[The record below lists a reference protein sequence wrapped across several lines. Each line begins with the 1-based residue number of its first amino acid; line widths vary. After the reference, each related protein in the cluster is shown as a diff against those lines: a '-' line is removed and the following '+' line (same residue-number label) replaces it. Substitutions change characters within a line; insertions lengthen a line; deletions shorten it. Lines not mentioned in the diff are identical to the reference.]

1 MRCDIGMDI
10 SRRHLLASSALA
22 GATVLS
28 AADRRPLLYIG
39 AYTSDKNKGITV
51 CRLDPTTGAITD
63 MTLAAETPNPTFLE
77 LHPSGKFLYA
87 VNEIGNYE
95 GAKAGSIVAYSIDR
109 ASGKLTQ
116 LNRVSTK
123 GPGPCHV
130 TIDKSGRMAM
140 IANYGGGS
148 IASYRILE
156 DGKLSEPVSF
166 FQHEGSGPAAK
177 GRQQGPHA
185 HSVNTTPDNKY
196 AIVCDLGLDEVL
208 IYSINPAKGSM
219 EKHKSV
225 NLAPGA
231 GPRHFAWHP
240 SARYGYSVN
249 ELNSTVTAFLYDRD
263 AGALDEIQS
272 LSTLADDFKG
282 NNSTAEIRVHPSG
295 KFLYASN
302 RGDDSIAV
310 FTIDRNTGKLQR
322 IDRTSTQGVMPR
334 NFFIEPAGRWL
345 LAANQKTDN
354 VIVFEIDTKTGK
366 LRTTGKGITVGAPV
380 CLRTLA

>member
-1 MRCDIGMDI
+1 MDI

-51 CRLDPTTGAITD
+51 CRLDPATGAITD

-77 LHPSGKFLYA
+77 LHPSGRFLYA
-87 VNEIGNYE
+87 VNEIGNYD
-95 GAKAGSIVAYSIDR
+95 GAKAGSVVAYSIDR
-109 ASGKLTQ
+109 PSGKLTQ

-166 FQHEGSGPAAK
+166 FQHEGSAPAAK

-196 AIVCDLGLDEVL
+196 AVVCDLGLDQVL
-208 IYSINPAKGSM
+208 IYSVNPAKGSM

-249 ELNSTVTAFLYDRD
+249 ELNSTVTAFLYDRE
-263 AGALDEIQS
+263 AGTLDEIQS

-334 NFFIEPAGRWL
+334 NFFVEPAGRWL
-345 LAANQKTDN
+345 MAANQKTDN

-366 LRTTGKGITVGAPV
+366 LGTTGKGITVGAPV

>member
-1 MRCDIGMDI
+1 MDI

-51 CRLDPTTGAITD
+51 CRLDPATGAITD

-77 LHPSGKFLYA
+77 LHPTGKFLYA
-87 VNEIGNYE
+87 VNEIGNYQ
-95 GAKAGSIVAYSIDR
+95 GAKAGSIVSYSIDR
-109 ASGKLTQ
+109 ATGKLTE

-130 TIDKSGRMAM
+130 SIDKSGRMAM

-156 DGKLSEPVSF
+156 DGKLSEAVSF
-166 FQHEGSGPAAK
+166 FQHERTGPVVQ

-185 HSVNTTPDNKY
+185 HSVNATPDNKY
-196 AIVCDLGLDEVL
+196 AVVCDLGLDQVL
-208 IYSINPAKGSM
+208 IYTINPAKGSM
-219 EKHKSV
+219 EKHKAV
-225 NLAPGA
+225 NLASGA

-249 ELNSTVTAFLYDRD
+249 ELNSTVTAFLYDRE

-272 LSTLADDFKG
+272 LSTLSEDFKG

-310 FTIDRNTGKLQR
+310 FTIDRDNGKLQR
-322 IDRTSTQGVMPR
+322 IDRTSTQGVTPR
-334 NFFIEPAGRWL
+334 NFFIEPSGRWL
-345 LAANQKTDN
+345 LAANQQTDN
-354 VIVFEIDTKTGK
+354 IIVFEIDTKTGK
-366 LRTTGKGITVGAPV
+366 LKTTGKGVTVGAPV